1 MNCPVKM
8 GIMDIREVVS
18 MMRTKLLQEIRKM
31 RFEEAYDDWS
41 CRRINQTDAARLLG
55 VCERTFRRYINRY
68 EDEGL
73 DGLMDRRLSQ
83 ISHRRAPVDEVIKL
97 TELYKTRYRGFN
109 VKHFYSFYK
118 NHHEGKRSYTWVKN
132 TLQAKHLVTK
142 APKRGAHRKRRPRAP
157 YPGMMLHQ
165 DGSTHE
171 WVEGKKWDLII
182 TFDDATSEHYS
193 MFFVEEEGTVS
204 SFRGVRDVIEKK
216 GLFASF
222 YTDRGSHYWYT
233 PETGGK
239 VDKVRRTQ
247 FGRAM
252 RQLGIDMIPAYSPQA
267 RGRCER
273 MFKTHQDRLTKE
285 LKLAGITHMEA
296 ANTYLRDTYLP
307 AFNAEFSVPARENKS
322 IFVKWRGNID
332 DILCE
337 RYTRKVNND
346 NCVSFN
352 GMALQIPKD
361 EYRCHYV
368 KVKVRVHKYTD
379 GQLSIFH
386 GPRKL
391 AAYDA
396 QGNMV
401 DGKRVATAA

>member
-1 MNCPVKM
+1 V
-8 GIMDIREVVS
+8 
-18 MMRTKLLQEIRKM
+18 
-31 RFEEAYDDWS
+31 
-41 CRRINQTDAARLLG
+41 
-55 VCERTFRRYINRY
+55 
-68 EDEGL
+68 
-73 DGLMDRRLSQ
+73 
-83 ISHRRAPVDEVIKL
+83 
-97 TELYKTRYRGFN
+97 
-109 VKHFYSFYK
+109 
-118 NHHEGKRSYTWVKN
+118 
-132 TLQAKHLVTK
+132 
-142 APKRGAHRKRRPRAP
+142 
-157 YPGMMLHQ
+157 
-165 DGSTHE
+165 

-216 GLFASF
+216 GVFASL

-273 MFKTHQDRLTKE
+273 MFSTHQERLPKE
-285 LKLAGITHMEA
+285 LKLAGITHMDA
-296 ANTYLRDTYLP
+296 ANAYLRDVYLP
-307 AFNAEFSVPARENKS
+307 AFNTEFSMPARENKS
-322 IFVKWRGNID
+322 VFVTWNGNID

-337 RYTRKVNND
+337 RYTRTVNND

-368 KVKVRVHKYTD
+368 KVKIRVHKYTNW
-379 GQLSIFH
+379 QLAVFH

-391 AAYDA
+391 ATYDA
-396 QGNMV
+396 KGTLL
-401 DGKRVATAA
+401 DERHVATAA

>member
-1 MNCPVKM
+1 
-8 GIMDIREVVS
+8 
-18 MMRTKLLQEIRKM
+18 M
-31 RFEEAYDDWS
+31 RFEEAYNDCS
-41 CRRINQTDAARLLG
+41 CRKITQEEAARLLG

-68 EDEGL
+68 EEEGL
-73 DGLMDRRLSQ
+73 DGLIDKRLSQ
-83 ISHRRAPVDEVIKL
+83 VSHRRAPVDEVMKL
-97 TELYKTRYRGFN
+97 TELYKNRYDGFN
-109 VKHFYSFYK
+109 VKHFYSFYRY
-118 NHHEGKRSYTWVKN
+118 HHEGSRSYTWVKN
-132 TLQAKHLVTK
+132 TLQTNQLVKK
-142 APKRGAHRKRRPRAP
+142 APKRGKHRKRRPRAP

-193 MFFVEEEGTVS
+193 MFFADEEGTAS
-204 SFRGVRDVIEKK
+204 SFRGVREVIEKK
-216 GLFASF
+216 GLFASL

-233 PETGGK
+233 PEAGGK
-239 VDKVRRTQ
+239 VDKVRLTQ

-273 MFKTHQDRLTKE
+273 MFSTHQERLTKE
-285 LKLAGITHMEA
+285 LKLAGITHMDA
-296 ANTYLRDTYLP
+296 ANTYLRGSYLP
-307 AFNAEFSVPARENKS
+307 AFNAEFSVPARENS
-322 IFVKWRGNID
+322 SVFVKCISDNIE

-337 RYTRKVNND
+337 RYDRTVNND

-361 EYRCHYV
+361 EYRYHYV
-368 KVKVRVHKYTD
+368 KVKVRVHKYMD
-379 GQLSIFH
+379 GKLAVFH

-391 AAYDA
+391 AVYD
-396 QGNMV
+396 V
-401 DGKRVATAA
+401 EGKILDEKQVATAA